1 MDLQNLLNSEIGRI
15 ILMILVILASMLL
28 GWLVKKLI
36 IFIFLKK
43 ASKRKRDPGKSIF
56 LIFILRLIILFVGIS
71 YAISLDPNI
80 ESATTSFLASAGV
93 ATIIVGF
100 AAKDALSNLVSGIM
114 IIIFRPFTIS
124 HWIKVGDVEGTV
136 EQIKML
142 HTVIKDPH
150 NRRLI
155 IPNSK
160 IISSD
165 VINSSY
171 GEEDV
176 VQIVEFDISYE
187 SDIDKAKKIIR
198 EVAEASP
205 LCKDKRTQTEKDNNK
220 PKVEIRLK
228 KLGSYSMTIDAL
240 VWVDNPRDARK
251 ISWNLNEEVRN
262 RFNEAGIVI
271 PYPHMIVSKM
281 EIRNNTIL

>member
-1 MDLQNLLNSEIGRI
+1 MNIFNFSNPEHGL
-15 ILMILVILASMLL
+15 ILTMILIIIASVLL
-28 GWLVKKLI
+28 GAAVKKV
-36 IFIFLKK
+36 FVFFYRKFTT
-43 ASKRKRDPGKSIF
+43 KRKQDPGKWVLMLFVI
-56 LIFILRLIILFVGIS
+56 RLSILFAGIA

-160 IISSD
+160 IISSE

-187 SDIDKAKKIIR
+187 SDIDKAKEIIR

-205 LCKDKRTQTEKDNNK
+205 LCRDKRSKTEKDNNK

-240 VWVDNPRDARK
+240 VWVDNPKDARR
-251 ISWNLNEEVRN
+251 ISWALNEEVRK
-262 RFNEAGIVI
+262 RFTEAGIVI
-271 PYPHMIVSKM
+271 PYPNLIV
-281 EIRNNTIL
+281 RDGNNTV

>member
-1 MDLQNLLNSEIGRI
+1 MNIFNFSNPEHGL
-15 ILMILVILASMLL
+15 ILTMILIIIASVLL
-28 GWLVKKLI
+28 GAAVKKV
-36 IFIFLKK
+36 FVFFYRKFTT
-43 ASKRKRDPGKSIF
+43 KRKQDPGKWVLMLFVI
-56 LIFILRLIILFVGIS
+56 RLSILFAGIG

-160 IISSD
+160 IISSE

-187 SDIDKAKKIIR
+187 SDIDKAKEIIR

-205 LCKDKRTQTEKDNNK
+205 LCRDNRSKTEKDNNK

-240 VWVDNPRDARK
+240 VWVDNPRDARR
-251 ISWNLNEEVRN
+251 ISWSLNEEVRK

-271 PYPHMIVSKM
+271 PYPNLIV
-281 EIRNNTIL
+281 RDVP

>member
-1 MDLQNLLNSEIGRI
+1 MLF
-15 ILMILVILASMLL
+15 VI
-28 GWLVKKLI
+28 
-36 IFIFLKK
+36 
-43 ASKRKRDPGKSIF
+43 
-56 LIFILRLIILFVGIS
+56 RLSILFAGIA

-155 IPNSK
+155 IPFLYWAELQSPADRTPDDQELGA
-160 IISSD
+160 IIHANIRWG
-165 VINSSY
+165 VFKRF
-171 GEEDV
+171 
-176 VQIVEFDISYE
+176 IVGVEYMAGKQRIVDGTEGFAQRIQFA
-187 SDIDKAKKIIR
+187 AK
-198 EVAEASP
+198 
-205 LCKDKRTQTEKDNNK
+205 
-220 PKVEIRLK
+220 
-228 KLGSYSMTIDAL
+228 
-240 VWVDNPRDARK
+240 
-251 ISWNLNEEVRN
+251 LN
-262 RFNEAGIVI
+262 F
-271 PYPHMIVSKM
+271 
-281 EIRNNTIL
+281 TD